1 MDSSELGEGE
11 HSLSLDELEA
21 EDALKG
27 EDFGACEVFDSF
39 PLAREKSAW
48 SFRKNEVTSR

>member
-1 MDSSELGEGE
+1 MNSSELDEGE
-11 HSLSLDELEA
+11 RSLSLDEPGA